1 MSNAGLGDLLLPLG
15 LCSPDLHRRDLVP
28 RELHDACDSAGLELM
43 ESGDRL
49 GEGLVRSRFLVVGA
63 MVVEG
68 REWLWWL

>member
-15 LCSPDLHRRDLVP
+15 LSSPVLHRDLVP
-28 RELHDACDSAGLELM
+28 RELPDACDSAGLELI
-43 ESGDRL
+43 ESCD
-49 GEGLVRSRFLVVGA
+49 GLVRTRFLVVGA